1 MQEYIFIK
9 FERSGMEIYI
19 NEFFPCNQ
27 TKFKKLFKVVR
38 EFAWLNNVQ
47 EIVAQLELNFRRRI
61 EEAEDRCKNQ
71 GRKYLEAMQEYNDF
85 NRMIQSRKH
94 PNGVPLKKEEL
105 KEVKEK
111 LQAAKRRAAVHKG
124 NFKKN
129 IRLAEEL
136 KKNLNMLEQV
146 G

>member
-1 MQEYIFIK
+1 
-9 FERSGMEIYI
+9 MEIYI
-19 NEFFPCNQ
+19 NEFFPHNQ

-61 EEAEDRCKNQ
+61 EEAEDQCKNQ

-94 PNGVPLKKEEL
+94 PNGVPLKEEEL

-111 LQAAKRRAAVHKG
+111 LQGAKRRAAAYKR